1 MRTSTRKHV
10 GTLATVGWLAACA
23 WTLTWTPTFVVAA
36 QPPDPDQIPVEA
48 LQCWRDVRS
57 SAVRVGEPFTMTVTC
72 GVIETATATT
82 VPNEVG
88 LAPETIDLSPF
99 EVIEGRRFADV
110 RDGPWRFFQ
119 YHYTLRVIDEDAFG
133 EDLEI
138 PELEIQYHIE
148 RSLDGGSAL
157 PGRELTYVLPAEAIR
172 VLSLV
177 PADAS
182 DIRGLQSE
190 TFGDADTRLFRAN
203 LAVLVATA
211 VGAVAFG
218 VLLMAAIRARQHWWG
233 AAPKG
238 EKRLSSSVVVRR
250 VLAELH
256 AVQRTSQEEG
266 WNAGLVGRA
275 LTAFRLAGAAALD
288 TPIAQEQ
295 VEPRRAD
302 REGQLAVNHGLVR
315 IRTTA
320 LSSAVTTDA
329 LTGEIAR
336 RHADRPHDSTLG
348 LLEDLQGALRVF
360 TNARYSPNG
369 HVPTDQMTGELD
381 KGIGAVRQLRFW
393 ILSPVQKTTR
403 LVSSARDWWTHQW
416 NR

>member
-1 MRTSTRKHV
+1 MV
-10 GTLATVGWLAACA
+10 WLGACA
-23 WTLTWTPTFVVAA
+23 WTVTWTPTVVVAA
-36 QPPDPDQIPVEA
+36 QPPDLDQIPVDA

-72 GVIETATATT
+72 AVIETDTATT

-119 YHYTLRVIDEDAFG
+119 YRYTLRVIDENVFG

-138 PELEIQYHIE
+138 PALEVQYHIE
-148 RSLDGGSAL
+148 RTLDGGSAL
-157 PGRELTYVLPAEAIR
+157 PGRELTYILPAESVRI
-172 VLSLV
+172 LSLV
-177 PADAS
+177 PDDAS

-203 LAVLVATA
+203 LAVLVAA
-211 VGAVAFG
+211 ALGALALGF
-218 VLLMAAIRARQHWWG
+218 LPMATVRARQHWRG

-238 EKRLSSSVVVRR
+238 EKRLSGSVVVRR
-250 VLAELH
+250 ALAELH
-256 AVQRTSQEEG
+256 VLQRTSQEEG
-266 WNAGLVGRA
+266 WNAGLAGRA

-295 VEPRRAD
+295 VEPRGSV
-302 REGQLAVNHGLVR
+302 REGQLTVNHGLVR

-320 LSSAVTTDA
+320 LSSAVTADA
-329 LTGEIAR
+329 LTEEIAR
-336 RHADRPHDSTLG
+336 RQRNRPDDSTLG
-348 LLEDLQGALRVF
+348 LLEDLRGALRVF
-360 TNARYSPNG
+360 TSARYSPNG
-369 HVPTDQMTGELD
+369 RVPTDEMTGELD

-393 ILSPVQKTTR
+393 ILPLVRKTTR
-403 LVSSARDWWTHQW
+403 LVSNARDWWTHQW

>member
-1 MRTSTRKHV
+1 M
-10 GTLATVGWLAACA
+10 
-23 WTLTWTPTFVVAA
+23 
-36 QPPDPDQIPVEA
+36 
-48 LQCWRDVRS
+48 
-57 SAVRVGEPFTMTVTC
+57 
-72 GVIETATATT
+72 
-82 VPNEVG
+82 
-88 LAPETIDLSPF
+88 
-99 EVIEGRRFADV
+99 

-138 PELEIQYHIE
+138 PELEIKYHIE

-203 LAVLVATA
+203 LAVLVAAA

-238 EKRLSSSVVVRR
+238 EKRLSGSVVVRR

-288 TPIAQEQ
+288 TPIAQER

-302 REGQLAVNHGLVR
+302 REGQLAVNHGLGTERDEV
-315 IRTTA
+315 IA
-320 LSSAVTTDA
+320 LKI
-329 LTGEIAR
+329 L
-336 RHADRPHDSTLG
+336 ADVQQRAQVFQR
-348 LLEDLQGALRVF
+348 EEVF
-360 TNARYSPNG
+360 TDVYWMLLAGAAGFVCLGTVLVKER
-369 HVPTDQMTGELD
+369 TQLWWQL
-381 KGIGAVRQLRFW
+381 GIAVAMLA
-393 ILSPVQKTTR
+393 L
-403 LVSSARDWWTHQW
+403 LL
-416 NR
+416 